1 LLHTLGIFF
10 TSKLLTVATFQPSG
24 LPISVTIIVVTLAS
38 VLVTTPAAYLSWRFI
53 EISFINLGRNI
64 GRAPGSLRSA
74 RV

>member
-1 LLHTLGIFF
+1 
-10 TSKLLTVATFQPSG
+10 